1 MQKIETSQKN
11 CSDKLF
17 FISCRMFAYELSISF
32 TLSVLLLFQLLCIRP
47 SLMLMCL
54 VPPFYYVFCTTVCAL
69 IMLSIL
75 FFYEYPLSSMDDFPW
90 THLCVLFAIPLVP
103 TLIFLF
109 LNNYFDLCQGTFTS
123 SSVSDWIKPEK
134 HQTLAE
140 CDKDIHI
147 EGCFLFVQVCYV
159 ISKLWCFNKM
169 QFVFFRPIFIYMLPE
184 NAYANLLNP
193 KWYPLRY
200 VLHCKHTLFR

>member
-1 MQKIETSQKN
+1 
-11 CSDKLF
+11 
-17 FISCRMFAYELSISF
+17 MFSSTF
-32 TLSVLLLFQLLCIRP
+32 LLCILYNCVCFNNVVNIIFLRISTLFNGWLSMNSP
-47 SLMLMCL
+47 MC
-54 VPPFYYVFCTTVCAL
+54 FICNSFGAN
-69 IMLSIL
+69 I
-75 FFYEYPLSSMDDFPW
+75 D
-90 THLCVLFAIPLVP
+90 
-103 TLIFLF
+103 FLF